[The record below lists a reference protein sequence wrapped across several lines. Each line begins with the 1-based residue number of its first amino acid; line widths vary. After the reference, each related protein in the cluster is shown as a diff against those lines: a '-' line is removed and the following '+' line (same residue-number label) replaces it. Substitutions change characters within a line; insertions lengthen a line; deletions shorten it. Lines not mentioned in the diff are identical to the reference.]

1 MTPIKTNQGSLKQR
15 TPTFLEPGTWFL
27 AEETFPQTAGGV
39 GGRARDDS
47 RTLPLLCTLFLLL

>member
-27 AEETFPQTAGGV
+27 VEETFPQTAGGV

-47 RTLPLLCTLFLLL
+47 MCTLFLLL